1 MQDEFQ
7 LCCMHDYDD
16 RALPAFAMH
25 SSARSLLLQPWPCSK
40 QGDPVARRGQW
51 NRKRGALKQLIE
63 PIIWPREEGCKQ
75 WYSCIIYGCGAY
87 MHSLSN
93 LEMRDAAMQRLG
105 CVCMRMINSHGA
117 LTQLIEPS
125 GQEMRDAGMQWWHRL
140 WL

>member
-1 MQDEFQ
+1 VVQ
-7 LCCMHDYDD
+7 LH
-16 RALPAFAMH
+16 A
-25 SSARSLLLQPWPCSK
+25 W
-40 QGDPVARRGQW
+40 V
-51 NRKRGALKQLIE
+51 
-63 PIIWPREEGCKQ
+63 
-75 WYSCIIYGCGAY
+75 